1 MYTCIHAP
9 QTALYKSLSP
19 FFGTCTCSILHT
31 FLKIL
36 NPIAR
41 RFHVNIILFR
51 MGIENIIHRFQSQ
64 NHITVAFGRQS
75 TIRKKKIQ
83 TTAETQLNLTSV

>member
-1 MYTCIHAP
+1 MLHKQLCTNHYH
-9 QTALYKSLSP
+9 L
-19 FFGTCTCSILHT
+19 FGTCTCTHI
-31 FLKIL
+31 FL

-41 RFHVNIILFR
+41 CFHVNIILFR